1 MCALGEEHTKECD
14 ILSRRKEKKIIDDF
28 TEPSKIYWVITTLRC
43 LHWRKKS
50 LKIYTKYYRLR
61 ATAGCLISLQICF
74 LLLSFFFEKNS
85 ARQFIAE
92 PFSMILPFSVLFFLL
107 ISKRWFKKCILI
119 LIFLAFFISCLTR
132 RCGSRKICHYP
143 AYDGPQQGVEIR

>member
-14 ILSRRKEKKIIDDF
+14 ILSRRKDKKIIDDF

-61 ATAGCLISLQICF
+61 ATAHSKV
-74 LLLSFFFEKNS
+74 LLLRAYLK
-85 ARQFIAE
+85 
-92 PFSMILPFSVLFFLL
+92 V
-107 ISKRWFKKCILI
+107 
-119 LIFLAFFISCLTR
+119 IF
-132 RCGSRKICHYP
+132 H
-143 AYDGPQQGVEIR
+143 